1 MNSEGA
7 CVTAEVYEA
16 IEGLKEATNSL
27 IANDKEVVFNV
38 MFGSF
43 NYPSAGAQAKKK
55 DTFLSPRIKG
65 EIIRWK

>member
-1 MNSEGA
+1 MNSERAG
-7 CVTAEVYEA
+7 VTAEVYEV
-16 IEGLKEATNSL
+16 IEGLKEVTNSM
-27 IANDKEVVFNV
+27 IANSREEVFNV

-65 EIIRWK
+65 GIIRWK

>member
-7 CVTAEVYEA
+7 CVTAEVYEV

-27 IANDKEVVFNV
+27 IANGRAEVFNV

-43 NYPSAGAQAKKK
+43 NYPSAGAQAKK

>member
-7 CVTAEVYEA
+7 YVTAEVYGVN
-16 IEGLKEATNSL
+16 EGLKEATNSL
-27 IANDKEVVFNV
+27 IANGIEEVFNV
-38 MFGSF
+38 MFCSF

>member
-7 CVTAEVYEA
+7 CVTAEVYEV

-27 IANDKEVVFNV
+27 IANDKEEVFNV

-43 NYPSAGAQAKKK
+43 NYPSAGAQVKKK

-65 EIIRWK
+65 ELIRWK

>member
-1 MNSEGA
+1 MNNEGA
-7 CVTAEVYEA
+7 YVTAEVYKV
-16 IEGLKEATNSL
+16 IEGLKEATNSI
-27 IANDKEVVFNV
+27 IANGIEEVFNV